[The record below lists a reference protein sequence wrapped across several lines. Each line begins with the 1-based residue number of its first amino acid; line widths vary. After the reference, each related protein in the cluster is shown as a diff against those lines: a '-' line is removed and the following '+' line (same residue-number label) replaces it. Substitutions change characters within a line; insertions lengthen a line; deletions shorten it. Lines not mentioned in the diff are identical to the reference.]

1 MSDTYKEAGA
11 CGGHLCPK
19 NMKHAFLFASMAIA
33 SGLLLTNIY
42 TSLVDVPA
50 WSHNIPAS
58 IDTARQ
64 YYSHSN
70 PGTFFRIFSPLNQG
84 LGLLCLLLF
93 WKRTRQVRLLLS
105 AAFLLY
111 VVGEGMTFMYF
122 YPRNAIL
129 FGAQHTNVD
138 TLQTT
143 ITQWRSMNWMRSLV
157 IAAGVVC
164 SALAL
169 HNTYQLSSSRKHR
182 TLSQT
187 AESVVAL

>member
-1 MSDTYKEAGA
+1 MSDTYKEKGT
-11 CGGHLCPK
+11 CGKHLCLK
-19 NMKHAFLFASMAIA
+19 NMKHSFLFASMAIA

-50 WSHNIPAS
+50 WSHDIPAS
-58 IDTARQ
+58 IDIARQ

-70 PGTFFRIFSPLNQG
+70 PGTFFRIFSPLNQS
-84 LGLLCLLLF
+84 LSLLSLLLF
-93 WKRTRQVRLLLS
+93 WKRSKHVRLLLG

-111 VVGEGMTFMYF
+111 VVGESMTFMYF

-129 FGAQHTNVD
+129 FGAQHTDVD

-143 ITQWRSMNWMRSLV
+143 ITQWRSMNWVRSLV

-169 HNTYQLSSSRKHR
+169 HNTYNVIVPLKHR
-182 TLSQT
+182 YRQQSAEVTL
-187 AESVVAL
+187 V